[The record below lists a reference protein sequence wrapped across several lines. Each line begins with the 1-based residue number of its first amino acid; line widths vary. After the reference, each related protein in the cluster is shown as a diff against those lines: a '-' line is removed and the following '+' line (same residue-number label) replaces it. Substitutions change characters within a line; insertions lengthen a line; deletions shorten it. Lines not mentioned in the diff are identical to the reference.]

1 MSEVPLKY
9 IVCIAACCAMLLYGI
24 NKLAADK
31 PAFTLAGL
39 NLSRS
44 MCAAMEMLYA

>member
-9 IVCIAACCAMLLYGI
+9 IVYIAGCAMLLYGI

-31 PAFTLAGL
+31 PAFALAGL
-39 NLSRS
+39 NLSRL